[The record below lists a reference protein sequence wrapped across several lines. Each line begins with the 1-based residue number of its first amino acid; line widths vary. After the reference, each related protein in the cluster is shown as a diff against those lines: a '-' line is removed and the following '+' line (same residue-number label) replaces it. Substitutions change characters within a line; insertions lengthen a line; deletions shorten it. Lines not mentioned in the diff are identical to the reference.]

1 MLSARLSRE
10 IVLSAKVYDM
20 PLITNLPPGKV
31 SEARS
36 RLLETASGL
45 FYREGVNNVGVD
57 RIVSEASVTRATFY
71 RHFPSKEYLVLAYL
85 QAAHD
90 GIAARMAPALAI
102 EDPKERLR
110 AIGDD
115 IVAQI
120 KAPGFSGC
128 AFIKVASEFD
138 DPDDP
143 VRQAVAAHRKWFVKG
158 VRTAFADA
166 GNPNASNPAR
176 HFVML
181 RDGAMVSAYLDG
193 TKQAA
198 DTFIR
203 GVDGLLRLG
212 TGPNAGRPRERQYA

>member
-1 MLSARLSRE
+1 MMTG
-10 IVLSAKVYDM
+10 M
-20 PLITNLPPGKV
+20 PTITNLPPGKV

-36 RLLETASGL
+36 RLLETATGL

-71 RHFPSKEYLVLAYL
+71 RHFPSKEQLVLAYL
-85 QAAHD
+85 QVAHD
-90 GIAARMAPALAI
+90 SIVQRMTAALAI
-102 EDPKERLR
+102 DDPKERLR

-120 KAPGFSGC
+120 KSPGFRGC

-138 DPDDP
+138 DPDDA
-143 VRQAVAAHRKWFVKG
+143 VRQAVAAHRKWFAKV
-158 VRTAFADA
+158 VRAAFTDA
-166 GNPNASNPAR
+166 GNPIPANPAR

-181 RDGAMVSAYLDG
+181 RDGAMVAAYLDG
-193 TKQAA
+193 PKQAA

-212 TGPNAGRPRERQYA
+212 TGPDAGKLPQERRAQR

>member
-1 MLSARLSRE
+1 VPA
-10 IVLSAKVYDM
+10 
-20 PLITNLPPGKV
+20 ITNLPPGKV

-71 RHFPSKEYLVLAYL
+71 RHFPSKEHLVLAYL
-85 QAAHD
+85 QATHD
-90 GIAARMAPALAI
+90 AIGARMAPALAI

-115 IVAQI
+115 IAAQI
-120 KAPGFSGC
+120 KSSGFRGC

-143 VRQAVAAHRKWFVKG
+143 VRQAVGAHRKWFAKVI
-158 VRTAFADA
+158 RNAFADA
-166 GNPNASNPAR
+166 GNPIPAHPAR

-181 RDGAMVSAYLDG
+181 RDGAMVAAYLDG
-193 TKQAA
+193 AKQAA
-198 DTFIR
+198 DTFNR
-203 GVDGLLRLG
+203 GIDGLLRLG
-212 TGPNAGRPRERQYA
+212 TGPDAGKPMEERRG

>member
-1 MLSARLSRE
+1 
-10 IVLSAKVYDM
+10 M
-20 PLITNLPPGKV
+20 PMITNLPPGKV

-71 RHFPSKEYLVLAYL
+71 RHFPSKEHLVLAYL

-90 GIAARMAPALAI
+90 GIVNRMSAALAI
-102 EDPKERLR
+102 DDPRKRLR

-120 KAPGFSGC
+120 KSPSFQGC

-138 DPDDP
+138 DPDDA
-143 VRQAVAAHRKWFVKG
+143 VRQAVAAHRKWFAKV
-158 VRTAFADA
+158 VRTAFVDA
-166 GNPNASNPAR
+166 GNPISANPAR

-181 RDGAMVSAYLDG
+181 RDGAMVGAYLDG
-193 TKQAA
+193 RKQAA

-212 TGPNAGRPRERQYA
+212 TGPEAGKPLAQRRAQR

>member
-1 MLSARLSRE
+1 MA
-10 IVLSAKVYDM
+10 M
-20 PLITNLPPGKV
+20 ITNLPPGKV

-71 RHFPSKEYLVLAYL
+71 RHFPSKEHLVLAYL

-90 GIAARMAPALAI
+90 AIDARMAPALAI

-120 KAPGFSGC
+120 RSPGFRGD
-128 AFIKVASEFD
+128 AFIKVASEFEDSD
-138 DPDDP
+138 DPI
-143 VRQAVAAHRKWFVKG
+143 REAVAAHRKWFVKL

-166 GNPNASNPAR
+166 GNPIPVNPAR

-193 TKQAA
+193 SKQAA

-212 TGPNAGRPRERQYA
+212 TGPNAGRPREGRYA

>member
-1 MLSARLSRE
+1 M
-10 IVLSAKVYDM
+10 
-20 PLITNLPPGKV
+20 ITNLLPGKV
-31 SEARS
+31 SEPRD

-71 RHFPSKEYLVLAYL
+71 RHFPSKEQLVLAFL

-90 GIAARMAPALAI
+90 GIVARMAPALEI

-120 KAPGFSGC
+120 KSPGFRGC
-128 AFIKVASEFD
+128 AFIKVASEYD

-143 VRQAVAAHRKWFVKG
+143 VREAVTAHRRWFAKV
-158 VRTAFADA
+158 VRTVFTEA
-166 GNPNASNPAR
+166 GNPVASNPAR

-181 RDGAMVSAYLDG
+181 RDGAMVAAYLDG
-193 TKQAA
+193 PKQAA
-198 DTFIR
+198 ETFSR

-212 TGPNAGRPRERQYA
+212 TGPDAGRPRE

>member
-1 MLSARLSRE
+1 M
-10 IVLSAKVYDM
+10 
-20 PLITNLPPGKV
+20 ITNLPPGKV

-36 RLLETASGL
+36 RLLEAASGL

-71 RHFPSKEYLVLAYL
+71 RHFPSKEHLVLSYL

-90 GIAARMAPALAI
+90 GIVERMSAALAI
-102 EDPKERLR
+102 DDPRERLR

-120 KAPGFSGC
+120 KSPGFQGC

-138 DPDDP
+138 DPDDA
-143 VRQAVAAHRKWFVKG
+143 VRQAVAAHRKWFAKV

-166 GNPNASNPAR
+166 GNPNSANPAR

-181 RDGAMVSAYLDG
+181 RDGAMVAAYLDG
-193 TKQAA
+193 LKQAA
-198 DTFIR
+198 DTFNR

-212 TGPNAGRPRERQYA
+212 TGPDAGKPPEERRSPR

>member
-1 MLSARLSRE
+1 M
-10 IVLSAKVYDM
+10 
-20 PLITNLPPGKV
+20 ITDLPPGKV

-45 FYREGVNNVGVD
+45 FYREGVNGVGVD

-71 RHFPSKEYLVLAYL
+71 RHFPSKEHLVLAYL

-90 GIAARMAPALAI
+90 RIVERMSAALAI
-102 EDPKERLR
+102 DDPRERLR

-120 KAPGFSGC
+120 KSPGFEGC

-138 DPDDP
+138 DPDDA
-143 VRQAVAAHRKWFVKG
+143 VRQAVAAHRKWFAKV

-166 GNPNASNPAR
+166 RNPIPTNPAR

-181 RDGAMVSAYLDG
+181 RDGAMVAAYLDG
-193 TKQAA
+193 PKQAA

-212 TGPNAGRPRERQYA
+212 TGPDAGKPREGRRAQR

>member
-1 MLSARLSRE
+1 
-10 IVLSAKVYDM
+10 M
-20 PLITNLPPGKV
+20 PTITDLPPGKV

-45 FYREGVNNVGVD
+45 FYREGVNTIGVD

-71 RHFPSKEYLVLAYL
+71 RHFPSKEHLVLAYL

-90 GIAARMAPALAI
+90 SIAERMSGPVAI
-102 EDPKERLR
+102 DDPRERLR

-120 KAPGFSGC
+120 KSPGFQGC

-138 DPDDP
+138 DPDSA
-143 VRQAVAAHRKWFVKG
+143 VRRAVAAHRKWFAKV

-166 GNPNASNPAR
+166 GNPNTANPAR

-181 RDGAMVSAYLDG
+181 RDGAMVDAYLDG
-193 TKQAA
+193 PKQAA
-198 DTFIR
+198 DTFAR

-212 TGPNAGRPRERQYA
+212 TGPDAGKPRA